1 MSQEKFPLRIRY
13 EYIEAPDTQP
23 KYAHGV
29 WGGIN
34 AQGEVEINF
43 YTESD
48 KLPPFSERIV
58 APDGS
63 FGHEMAPYDE
73 NLKVVN
79 RHILSKIII
88 NYHTARDILEWLD
101 DKVQLLEMEPEGGP
115 YPYDNGE
122 PDPSQ

>member
-1 MSQEKFPLRIRY
+1 MNQEKFPLRIRY
-13 EYIEAPDTQP
+13 EYEQVSGLMPQ
-23 KYAHGV
+23 YAHGV

-43 YTESD
+43 YAESD

-63 FGHEMAPYDE
+63 FGHEMTPFDE

-79 RHILSKIII
+79 RHIFSKIVL
-88 NYHTARDILEWLD
+88 NYHTARDILEWLE
-101 DKVQLLEMEPEGGP
+101 DKVEALEMEDDAAYGFEDEKGH
-115 YPYDNGE
+115 E
-122 PDPSQ
+122 H